1 MATDYSYLLA
11 EYPEKISQDQL
22 YRICRISKRKAT
34 WLLENGYIPC
44 EDTGKK
50 TRRFKIQITDVI
62 AYLTRLEESPE
73 TLLTPPGIF
82 SSGIKYKPKRQTAKA
97 INSEKFMAILKNKW
111 HTFPDALTVNDVTKL
126 TGYCQTTV
134 SEWIKAEKIT
144 GVWYY
149 IYQVFSAKGQLD
161 KLYGNRS
168 LPHPSEVQKA
178 YRAAESVS
186 KSLNAR
192 RIHLHEN
199 RVTTLHSVTLFLY
212 RL

>member
-22 YRICRISKRKAT
+22 YRICCISKRKAT

-97 INSEKFMAILKNKW
+97 INSEKFMAMLKNKC

-134 SEWIKAEKIT
+134 SEWIT

-149 IYQVFSAKGQLD
+149 NKYLVPKECLIEYMAT
-161 KLYGNRS
+161 
-168 LPHPSEVQKA
+168 KA
-178 YRAAESVS
+178 H
-186 KSLNAR
+186 
-192 RIHLHEN
+192 RIHQKSKKHMELLEQYQN
-199 RVTTLHSVTLFLY
+199 P
-212 RL
+212 

>member
-73 TLLTPPGIF
+73 TLLTPPGILNLRVF
-82 SSGIKYKPKRQTAKA
+82 
-97 INSEKFMAILKNKW
+97 L
-111 HTFPDALTVNDVTKL
+111 
-126 TGYCQTTV
+126 GYFQ
-134 SEWIKAEKIT
+134 AE
-144 GVWYY
+144 
-149 IYQVFSAKGQLD
+149 
-161 KLYGNRS
+161 
-168 LPHPSEVQKA
+168 
-178 YRAAESVS
+178 
-186 KSLNAR
+186 
-192 RIHLHEN
+192 
-199 RVTTLHSVTLFLY
+199 
-212 RL
+212 

>member
-1 MATDYSYLLA
+1 MGGTMMATDYSYLLV

-82 SSGIKYKPKRQTAKA
+82 SSGIKYKPKRQTAKV
-97 INSEKFMAILKNKW
+97 INSEKFIAMLKNKW

-149 IYQVFSAKGQLD
+149 TKYLVPKDSFINYMAT
-161 KLYGNRS
+161 
-168 LPHPSEVQKA
+168 EA
-178 YRAAESVS
+178 C
-186 KSLNAR
+186 
-192 RIHLHEN
+192 RIHQKSKKHIELLEQ
-199 RVTTLHSVTLFLY
+199 Y
-212 RL
+212 RNP